1 MAVIPLPKEVEKISN
16 PVGFLEQSSSSSAHV
31 LVSTFNDVM
40 RIDLGKISKK
50 AINLH
55 VFSLPCPFKKG
66 KKRSMRKIDFLLV
79 SHIANNILYKGGF
92 FKQKFFFYSYNY

>member
-1 MAVIPLPKEVEKISN
+1 MAVIPLPQEVEKISN

-50 AINLH
+50 RNKLTRFFA
-55 VFSLPCPFKKG
+55 SLSF
-66 KKRSMRKIDFLLV
+66 
-79 SHIANNILYKGGF
+79 
-92 FKQKFFFYSYNY
+92 